1 MSETVQ
7 NLLVYA
13 IVGSAAAYL
22 MWSIARWFMP
32 KAGTSGC
39 GGCHGCAK
47 SSTPVSLVSLEA
59 KPRSPDHRP

>member
-22 MWSIARWFMP
+22 LWSVVRWFMP
-32 KAGTSGC
+32 KAGAGGC

-47 SSTPVSLVSLEA
+47 SSASTTLISLEA
-59 KPRSPDHRP
+59 KPHSPDHRP